1 MPVCLPLLYYTHIHT
16 HITYYIH
23 TKGNKDLRQKEPL
36 EAFLTLLTDSDMGAK
51 SKRKG
56 KVGERELAGELSR
69 LFGVACRRGVQ
80 YSGLGGDDVVGLP
93 GVHVECK
100 RTERLALYAALGQAI
115 ADAEGREP
123 SEVPIVA
130 HRANGK
136 PWVAIVRLDD
146 LPALLKALA
155 PFLAA

>member
-1 MPVCLPLLYYTHIHT
+1 
-16 HITYYIH
+16 
-23 TKGNKDLRQKEPL
+23 
-36 EAFLTLLTDSDMGAK
+36 MGAK

-69 LFGVACRRGVQ
+69 LFGVQCRRGVQ

-100 RTERLALYAALGQAI
+100 RTERLTLWEAVGQAV
-115 ADAEGREP
+115 ADSDARQP
-123 SEVPIVA
+123 PEVPIVA

-136 PWVAIVRLDD
+136 PWVVVVRLDD
-146 LPALLKALA
+146 LPALVRALKTFELDYLSA
-155 PFLAA
+155 